1 MDPRIT
7 KHAEIMIDYSL
18 KLKAGEK
25 IFITGN
31 LEVLPML
38 KECYRISIERGALPE
53 LSIYHEDFQEMMLS
67 KGSDEQIKYIPP
79 AAYKRYETIDA
90 VLHVL
95 GGSNTRALNN
105 IPGEKLKLAT
115 QGKTELMKLFY
126 GREDK
131 GELRWTLTLFPTI
144 ANAQEAGMSLTD
156 YEGFV
161 YDSCGLNHKDPVE
174 YWSGIDKEQERIC
187 KILDTKNHFKFISND
202 TNLSLSTKD
211 RRWKNCS
218 GIVNFPDGEV
228 FTGPV
233 EDSVEGTI
241 RFSFPGI
248 YNGKEIED
256 IELTFKKGK
265 VVKATAEKG
274 EDLLHQLLETDK
286 GAKYVGEIAIGTN
299 YNITKFTKNILFDE
313 KLGGTI
319 HLAVG
324 KSYAETGGKNESAVH
339 WDMIC
344 DMTKGG
350 KIFGDDELVY
360 ENGKFLI

>member
-7 KHAEIMIDYSL
+7 KHSEIMIDYSL

-25 IFITGN
+25 LVINAN
-31 LEVLPML
+31 LETLPMV
-38 KECYRISIERGALPE
+38 KECYRIALKRGAFPE
-53 LSIYHEDFQEMMLS
+53 IVIGSEDFQEILL
-67 KGSDEQIKYIPP
+67 KYGSDEQIQYIP
-79 AAYKRYETIDA
+79 ASAYKKYEDVDA
-90 VLHVL
+90 VLHIL
-95 GGSNTRALNN
+95 GNSNTRALNS
-105 IPGEKLKLAT
+105 IPGEKLKLAA
-115 QGKTELMKLFY
+115 QGRTELMKLFY

-131 GELRWTLTLFPTI
+131 GELRWTLTLCPTM
-144 ANAQEAGMSLTD
+144 ANAQEAGMSFCD
-156 YEGFV
+156 YENFV
-161 YDSCGLNHKDPVE
+161 YDSCGLNHEDPVV
-174 YWSGIDKEQERIC
+174 YWNNIDKEQDRIC
-187 KILDTKNHFKFISND
+187 KILNTKKHFKFISEGTD
-202 TNLSLSTKD
+202 LSLSTEG
-211 RRWKNCS
+211 RIWENCS

-256 IELTFKKGK
+256 IKLTFKKGK

-286 GAKYVGEIAIGTN
+286 GAKYVGEIAVGTN
-299 YNITKFTKNILFDE
+299 HNITKFTKNILFDE

-319 HLAVG
+319 HLAIG
-324 KSYAETGGKNESAVH
+324 KSYAATGGKNESAIH

-344 DMTKGG
+344 DMSKNG
-350 KIFGDDELVY
+350 KIYADRELIY